1 MLIQFSVQ
9 TIQGMETPPCPPPP
23 PPTPPSPPPWLDVIP
38 LQSFFGINDFTV
50 ILDS

>member
-9 TIQGMETPPCPPPP
+9 TIQGMETPPCPPSP
-23 PPTPPSPPPWLDVIP
+23 PPSPLPWLDVIP
-38 LQSFFGINDFTV
+38 LQSSFGINDFTV

>member
-9 TIQGMETPPCPPPP
+9 TIQGMETPPCPPP

>member
-9 TIQGMETPPCPPPP
+9 TIQGMETPPLPPLPLP
-23 PPTPPSPPPWLDVIP
+23 LPWLDVIP

-50 ILDS
+50 IFDS

>member
-23 PPTPPSPPPWLDVIP
+23 PAPPSPPPWLDVIP

>member
-1 MLIQFSVQ
+1 MLIQFLVQ

-23 PPTPPSPPPWLDVIP
+23 SPLPWLDVIP